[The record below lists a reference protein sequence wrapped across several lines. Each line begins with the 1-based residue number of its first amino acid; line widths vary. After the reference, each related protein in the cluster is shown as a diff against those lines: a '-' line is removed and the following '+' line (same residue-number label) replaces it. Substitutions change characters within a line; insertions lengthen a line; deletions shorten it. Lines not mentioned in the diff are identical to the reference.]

1 MMNNNKKWDKTVAR
15 EAEIA
20 SVLEDIQSIR
30 NKNGYFPKHRVTARY
45 IREGQKAGHPTV
57 RVGYCDLQN
66 VLSGIYPDYY
76 TAGVYGWN
84 CDVYNIA
91 GLTICAGYR
100 PAAGIPAVGVRELA
114 AACRDAEPK
123 IRDILFAD
131 WIVTNR
137 EIAQAN

>member
-1 MMNNNKKWDKTVAR
+1 MMDNNKKWDKTVAR

-20 SVLEDIQSIR
+20 SVLDDIQRIR

-45 IREGQKAGHPTV
+45 IHERQRAGHPTV
-57 RVGYCDLQN
+57 RVGYCDLQG
-66 VLSGIYPDYY
+66 VLSGIDPAYY

-84 CDVYNIA
+84 CDGYAIA
-91 GLTICAGYR
+91 GLTICTGYR
-100 PAAGIPAVGVRELA
+100 PAAGVSAVGVRELA
-114 AACRDAEPK
+114 AACRDADPK

-137 EIAQAN
+137 EMAQAN